1 MSIRALVISQLL
13 CFFTPT
19 LVGYGSGQEAS
30 FTIEH
35 AWTAWRNGN
44 VSDSQTLARSLPLS
58 PERQHLLFLCAFVE
72 GNYEKALLYYAEIDP
87 SYSRY
92 SELSR
97 PVVEA
102 YLHLSRYPE
111 AESFAQKNQMEE
123 GIVRRLMGRTK
134 HPLKVTLTTLTEIPF
149 AEHKLADYFPGF
161 EAEIQGK
168 KVIAHI
174 DTGGT
179 FIHMGLDR
187 AEELGIELVESS
199 EGKHG
204 TRSVTTYFGIA
215 KSFQIGD
222 ALFENIPVV
231 VVPTLTG
238 SQDFIIF
245 GTKVLQQFLSTLD
258 YPNKRL
264 FLSPRKSPEL
274 RKKHLEM
281 FRKNRVEI
289 PFYMWGDHYMFVRG
303 SVGEHRNLNF
313 FVDSGLVSL
322 HSDGKGGVKQA
333 AFWALAEDSEKWGL
347 SSDVVSEEVFESPL
361 PLSIGPLK
369 QSGLL
374 FLAKEEQPVE
384 SLGGIRIHGLLSHAF
399 LKKYTWTLD
408 FDLQRYLFSR

>member
-1 MSIRALVISQLL
+1 MSDTQR
-13 CFFTPT
+13 
-19 LVGYGSGQEAS
+19 
-30 FTIEH
+30 
-35 AWTAWRNGN
+35 
-44 VSDSQTLARSLPLS
+44 LAGSLPLS

-72 GNYEKALLYYAEIDP
+72 GQYEKALLSYAEIDP

-92 SELSR
+92 SDLSS

-111 AESFAQKNQMEE
+111 AESFARKNQMEE
-123 GIVRRLMGRTK
+123 DILRRLMERTQ

-149 AEHKLADYFPGF
+149 AEHELADYFPGF

-168 KVIAHI
+168 KVTAHI
-174 DTGGT
+174 DTGGN

-187 AEELGIELVESS
+187 AEELGIEVVESG

-204 TRSVTTYFGIA
+204 TQSVTTYFGIA
-215 KSFQIGD
+215 KSFRIGD
-222 ALFENIPVV
+222 ALLENIPVV
-231 VVPTLTG
+231 VLPTLTG

-245 GTKVLQQFLSTLD
+245 GTKILQQFLSTLD

-274 RKKHLEM
+274 RKQHLEM
-281 FRKNRVEI
+281 LRNNRVEI

-303 SVGEHRNLNF
+303 GVGEHLNLNF

-322 HSDGKGGVKQA
+322 HPDGKGGVKQA
-333 AFWALAEDSEKWGL
+333 AFWALAEDSQKWGL
-347 SSDVVSEEVFESPL
+347 SSDVVSEVVFESPL

-374 FLAKEEQPVE
+374 FLVKEEQPAE

-399 LKKYTWTLD
+399 LKNYSWTLD
-408 FDLQRYLFSR
+408 FDLHRYHFSR